1 MYSFSKNY
9 LFNFF
14 FLVAIATPK
23 PTSKATTP
31 ANPLELVEGVFGS
44 SPFPILGVSSLL

>member
-23 PTSKATTP
+23 PTPKAPIP
-31 ANPLELVEGVFGS
+31 ANPLELVEDVFGS
-44 SPFPILGVSSLL
+44 SFFSILGVFSLL